1 MNYPI
6 ILLLKFEIT
15 PKCESVVD
23 MEEAAVIVAALPPRI
38 TATALPPLSRA
49 DPPPLPCLR
58 AGRTPEDGDRIP
70 DSQAVTRAAWTGST
84 GCASWVA
91 PG

>member
-15 PKCESVVD
+15 PRCESVVD
-23 MEEAAVIVAALPPRI
+23 MEEAAVIIAALPPRI
-38 TATALPPLSRA
+38 TALPPLSHA
-49 DPPPLPCLR
+49 APPHVPCLR

-84 GCASWVA
+84 ACASWVA